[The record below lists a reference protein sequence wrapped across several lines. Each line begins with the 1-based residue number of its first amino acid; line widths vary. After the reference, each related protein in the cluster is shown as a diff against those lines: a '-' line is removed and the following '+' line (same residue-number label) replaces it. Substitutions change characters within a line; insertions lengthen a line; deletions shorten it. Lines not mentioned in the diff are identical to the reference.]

1 MAGPFKSSRASQLD
15 PFSEEG
21 LRYGSGRSGAIAQST
36 GFASTVYTWMAI
48 GLGLTTL
55 ATTTLGTSQ
64 GFIDWM
70 VAHNGFKFL
79 PWILLG
85 YSLLLQFGIRSI
97 PTSLATLGFF
107 GYAAL
112 MGVAL
117 APIMV
122 IYTGA
127 SLATT
132 FGVAAGMFGSMAV
145 VGNLTKRDLTSMG
158 SMLGMATWGLMLA
171 MLANMWFKSGTTD
184 LIISGFGV
192 VIFTGLSAYDAQ
204 RIKRIQ
210 ESGVE
215 GDDAA
220 RLAVLCALHMYM
232 NVCQIF
238 LFLLRFLGNRRER

>member
-1 MAGPFKSSRASQLD
+1 MSGPFKSSRASQLD

-21 LRYGSGRSGAIAQST
+21 LRYGGRTGAIAQST

-48 GLGLTTL
+48 GLGLTAL
-55 ATTTLGTSQ
+55 ATTTLGTSE
-64 GFIDWM
+64 GFLQWM
-70 VAHNGFKFL
+70 MANSGFKFL

-85 YSLLLQFGIRSI
+85 YSLILQFAIRSI

-122 IYTGA
+122 VYTGA

-145 VGNLTKRDLTSMG
+145 FGNLTKRDLTSMG
-158 SMLGMATWGLMLA
+158 SLLMMATWGLMLA
-171 MLANMWFKSGTTD
+171 MLANMWFKSSMTD
-184 LIISGFGV
+184 LVISGFGV

-204 RIKRIQ
+204 RIKRI
-210 ESGVE
+210 EASGIE

-220 RLAVLCALHMYM
+220 RLAVLCAMHMYM
-232 NVCQIF
+232 NLIQIF

>member
-1 MAGPFKSSRASQLD
+1 MRLARAAVVAGRTLPRNFFESFFLAPSPPGAAACFAFASGDLKSASA
-15 PFSEEG
+15 
-21 LRYGSGRSGAIAQST
+21 SGRRAAAPASLGARGPAPR
-36 GFASTVYTWMAI
+36 GNAGA
-48 GLGLTTL
+48 
-55 ATTTLGTSQ
+55 
-64 GFIDWM
+64 
-70 VAHNGFKFL
+70 
-79 PWILLG
+79 
-85 YSLLLQFGIRSI
+85 
-97 PTSLATLGFF
+97 SLATLGFF

-232 NVCQIF
+232 NVIQIF